1 MAYRPVWD
9 TRGPGHASGFRQCW
23 LELAAGPILL
33 HSSPAEYPQARLRSC
48 HRLLLRRTP
57 DSHRPGHVGTGAL
70 LSGPDRQAD
79 RQISAGATKCH
90 LTPAGPA
97 HSEEGIYREMS

>member
-33 HSSPAEYPQARLRSC
+33 HSSPEKEPVAAPE
-48 HRLLLRRTP
+48 
-57 DSHRPGHVGTGAL
+57 PGLWVF
-70 LSGPDRQAD
+70 
-79 RQISAGATKCH
+79 C
-90 LTPAGPA
+90 
-97 HSEEGIYREMS
+97 